1 MAVDEMSSALA
12 FLSIR
17 RRRLP
22 VAGAFFAPAD
32 FSDLAL
38 IHILASLARELVT
51 SHYSPHAQFQR
62 RNSRSLVRKV
72 KILLCL
78 FEFLKD
84 SLSSSSSP
92 PRRPP
97 PFPRSAILCF
107 RELYILVFRAKLLL
121 EYCSQSSRLWLLLR
135 NPQIS
140 GNFHDLNQEMAT
152 LLDVLPLDALHLSAD
167 VREQIELLQR
177 QTRRSKLYV
186 HPQDEDL
193 RRKLFS
199 FLNEFEQGEAPDAEE
214 LRAAFVDQLGIRDAT
229 DCRTEIEF
237 LEEQIYNQEE
247 DADFA
252 ILGGVVALTRYCRF
266 LLFGFQEIDVERCSN
281 QARKLSKGLPSQG
294 SLDSS
299 FTIPKDF
306 CCPISLDLMR
316 DPVITSTGQTYD
328 RASITQWIDEGH
340 YTCPNSGLML
350 AHNLLVPNRALRTLI
365 SQWCSAHGIPYD
377 TPESAEAS
385 AESIATA
392 CSSKA
397 AVEANRA
404 TATILVR
411 QLSTGSEDER
421 TVSVRELRLLAKTG
435 RENRAFIAE
444 TGAIPLLSKLLCT
457 WNPVAQENAVTAI
470 LNLSI
475 HDVNKSRIMD
485 EEGCLRLI
493 VSVLR
498 QGWTTEARE
507 NAAAT
512 LFSLSA
518 VHEHKKTILDEPGA
532 VEALARMLTDGRPR
546 GRKDAVMALF
556 NLSTHPESWVRMMD
570 MGAVSALVG
579 AVEDEGVAEEAAGAL
594 ALLLKQPI
602 VAEVVGSE
610 EAAINSLLG
619 LMRMGTAK
627 GKENAVAALQ
637 ELCQRGG
644 FVLTQRVARMPSLG
658 ALLHTILFTGTK
670 RARRKAALLAKI
682 CQRCA
687 SPAAMALG
695 SGWAIDRTSAMTNDS
710 LRRSSSFG
718 SGEVSVSVPVPIS
731 VHAI

>member
-1 MAVDEMSSALA
+1 MSSALA
-12 FLSIR
+12 FLSLR

-22 VAGAFFAPAD
+22 LAGAFFAPAD

-38 IHILASLARELVT
+38 IHTIASLAGELLT
-51 SHYSPHAQFQR
+51 SHYNPRPSSHAQFQR
-62 RNSRSLVRKV
+62 RNSVSLVRKV

-92 PRRPP
+92 SSL
-97 PFPRSAILCF
+97 FPRSAILCF
-107 RELYILVFRAKLLL
+107 RELYILVYRAKLLL

-140 GNFHDLNQEMAT
+140 GNFHDLNQEIAT
-152 LLDVLPLDALHLSAD
+152 LLDVLPLDDLHLSAD

-186 HPQDEDL
+186 HPQDEEL

-199 FLNEFEQGEAPDAEE
+199 FLHEFEQGEVPDPEE
-214 LRAAFVDQLGIRDAT
+214 LRAAFIDQLGILDAKA
-229 DCRTEIEF
+229 CRTEIEF
-237 LEEQIYNQEE
+237 LEEQIYNLEE
-247 DADFA
+247 DADLSL
-252 ILGGVVALTRYCRF
+252 LGGVVALTRYCRF
-266 LLFGFQEIDVERCSN
+266 LLFAFQEIDVERCSN
-281 QARKLSKGLPSQG
+281 QAKKLRKGLASQG

-328 RASITQWIDEGH
+328 RASIIQWMDEGH
-340 YTCPNSGLML
+340 CTCPNSGQML
-350 AHNLLVPNRALRTLI
+350 AHNRLVPNRALRNLI
-365 SQWCSAHGIPYD
+365 SQWCTAHGIPCE

-392 CSSKA
+392 CASKA
-397 AVEANRA
+397 AVKANQA
-404 TATILVR
+404 TARILVQ
-411 QLSTGSEDER
+411 QLSTGSEDEM

-444 TGAIPLLSKLLCT
+444 NGAIPLLSPLLYSC
-457 WNPVAQENAVTAI
+457 NPVAQENAVTAI

-475 HDVNKSRIMD
+475 HDGNKSRIMD
-485 EEGCLRLI
+485 EEGCLTLI
-493 VSVLR
+493 VGVLR

-518 VHEHKKTILDEPGA
+518 VHEYKKRIIDEPGA
-532 VEALARMLTDGRPR
+532 VEALANMLTDGSPR

-556 NLSTHPESWVRMMD
+556 NLSTYQESWVRMMD
-570 MGAVSALVG
+570 MGALSALVG
-579 AVEDEGVAEEAAGAL
+579 AVKDEGVAEEAAGAL
-594 ALLLKQPI
+594 ALLMKEPI
-602 VAEVVGSE
+602 VAEAVGSE
-610 EAAINSLLG
+610 EAAIHSLMG
-619 LMRMGTAK
+619 LMRSGTAK
-627 GKENAVAALQ
+627 AKENAVAALQ
-637 ELCQRGG
+637 ELCLRGG
-644 FVLTQRVARMPSLG
+644 FTLTQRVARMPSLG
-658 ALLHTILFTGTK
+658 VLLQTILFTGTK
-670 RARRKAALLAKI
+670 RARRKAALLAKM
-682 CQRCA
+682 CQRCE
-687 SPAAMALG
+687 SPASMALG
-695 SGWAIDRTSAMTNDS
+695 NGWAFDRAPARTNP

-718 SGEVSVSVPVPIS
+718 SGDVSVSVSMAIS
-731 VHAI
+731 VPVL

>member
-1 MAVDEMSSALA
+1 MSSALA
-12 FLSIR
+12 FLSLQ

-22 VAGAFFAPAD
+22 LAGAFFAPAD

-38 IHILASLARELVT
+38 IHTLASLTGELIT
-51 SHYSPHAQFQR
+51 SHNNPRPSSHAQFQR
-62 RNSRSLVRKV
+62 RNSGSLVRKV

-92 PRRPP
+92 PP

-107 RELYILVFRAKLLL
+107 RELYILVYRAKLLL
-121 EYCSQSSRLWLLLR
+121 DYCSQSSRLWLLLR
-135 NPQIS
+135 NPQIA
-140 GNFHDLNQEMAT
+140 GNFHDLNQEIAT
-152 LLDVLPLDALHLSAD
+152 LLDILPLDDLHLSAD
-167 VREQIELLQR
+167 VQEQIELLHR
-177 QTRRSKLYV
+177 QTRRSKLYI
-186 HPQDEDL
+186 HPQDEEL

-199 FLNEFEQGEAPDAEE
+199 FLNEFERGGVPDPEE
-214 LRAAFVDQLGIRDAT
+214 LRAAFIDQLGIRDAKA
-229 DCRTEIEF
+229 CRTEIEF

-247 DADFA
+247 DADLSL
-252 ILGGVVALTRYCRF
+252 LGGVVALTRYCRF

-281 QARKLSKGLPSQG
+281 QANKLRNGLASQG

-306 CCPISLDLMR
+306 CCPISLDLMT

-328 RASITQWIDEGH
+328 RASITQWMGEGH
-340 YTCPNSGLML
+340 CTCPNSGQML
-350 AHNLLVPNRALRTLI
+350 THNRLVPNRALRNLI
-365 SQWCSAHGIPYD
+365 SQWCTAHGIPCD

-392 CSSKA
+392 CASKA
-397 AVEANRA
+397 AVKANQA
-404 TATILVR
+404 TAKILVR
-411 QLSTGSEDER
+411 QLSTGSEDEM
-421 TVSVRELRLLAKTG
+421 TVSVRELRLLAKTA

-444 TGAIPLLSKLLCT
+444 SGAIPLLSPLLYSC
-457 WNPVAQENAVTAI
+457 NPVAQENAVTAI

-475 HDVNKSRIMD
+475 HDGNKSRIMD

-493 VSVLR
+493 VCVLR

-518 VHEHKKTILDEPGA
+518 VHEYKKRIIDEPGA
-532 VEALARMLTDGRPR
+532 VEALANMLTDGSPR

-570 MGAVSALVG
+570 VGALSALVG
-579 AVEDEGVAEEAAGAL
+579 AVEDEEVAEEAAGAL
-594 ALLLKQPI
+594 ALLMKEPI
-602 VAEVVGSE
+602 VAEAVGSE
-610 EAAINSLLG
+610 EAAIHSLMG
-619 LMRMGTAK
+619 LMRSGTAK

-644 FVLTQRVARMPSLG
+644 FALTQRVARMPSLG
-658 ALLHTILFTGTK
+658 VLLQTILFTGTK
-670 RARRKAALLAKI
+670 RARRKAALLAKM
-682 CQRCA
+682 CQRCE
-687 SPAAMALG
+687 SPAMMALG
-695 SGWAIDRTSAMTNDS
+695 SGWAFDHASARANP

-718 SGEVSVSVPVPIS
+718 SGDVSVSVPMAIS
-731 VHAI
+731 VPVL